1 MTSDP
6 IEPPASFNTP
16 SREIR
21 LGSVLESEEP
31 LPRNASDGC
40 AFINGC
46 NLMPPLLDEG
56 GAGENPAGASRGGGG
71 GDAVLE
77 EFRHNSHSSDMALVR
92 VVPALLPLGGGGG
105 SPMGNCKI
113 SGFSLLWSS

>member
-1 MTSDP
+1 MWCWSSLGIFIATH
-6 IEPPASFNTP
+6 T
-16 SREIR
+16 
-21 LGSVLESEEP
+21 GSVLESEEP

-46 NLMPPLLDEG
+46 NLMPPLFDEG

-77 EFRHNSHSSDMALVR
+77 EFRHNSHSST
-92 VVPALLPLGGGGG
+92 
-105 SPMGNCKI
+105 KI
-113 SGFSLLWSS
+113 

>member
-1 MTSDP
+1 MWCWISLGIFIATH
-6 IEPPASFNTP
+6 T
-16 SREIR
+16 
-21 LGSVLESEEP
+21 GSVLESEEP

-77 EFRHNSHSSDMALVR
+77 EFRHNSHSST
-92 VVPALLPLGGGGG
+92 
-105 SPMGNCKI
+105 KI
-113 SGFSLLWSS
+113 